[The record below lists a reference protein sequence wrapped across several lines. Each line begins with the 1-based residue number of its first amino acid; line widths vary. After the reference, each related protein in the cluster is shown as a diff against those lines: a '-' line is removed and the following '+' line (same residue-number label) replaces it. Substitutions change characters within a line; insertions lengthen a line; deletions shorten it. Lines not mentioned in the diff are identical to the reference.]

1 MKSFQMSP
9 SVREHIY
16 RYDQKS
22 RVRYWFWGTLF
33 VLLLCLFLPWT
44 QNIRSKGKVTT
55 LRPEQRPQEINTI
68 IGGRIVNW
76 RVREGDRVKKGDTLL
91 QLTEVKESYLDP
103 QLVQRTGEQL
113 DAKQRSVGL
122 YQSKADAAAT
132 QLQALERE
140 QQLKLEQNR
149 NKLEQQTRKIQAA
162 EQDLQA
168 AINEVQVNDRQLSA
182 GKTMYEAG
190 AVALIDV
197 ERRKVN
203 YQNALAKKIS
213 LENRLANEK
222 QERTI
227 LEIELNSIRQ
237 SYAEKLAKTSGDR
250 LQALSE
256 AASGEAETAKLQNQY
271 ASYTIRNGMYFILAP
286 QDGQVINARKAGIG
300 EIVKDGERIL
310 DIVPDRIQFAVE
322 LFVRPMD
329 LPLVNV
335 GQPVRFWFDG
345 FPAIVFSGW
354 PQASYGTFGGVV
366 SAVERNVNEDGNF
379 RVLVAED
386 PNDKPWPV
394 QLRMGAG
401 AQGMALLKNVPVW
414 YELWRNVNGFPPDYY
429 KAKVPLSPNKTK
441 KNEK

>member
-271 ASYTIRNGMYFILAP
+271 ASFTIRNGMYFILAP

-401 AQGMALLKNVPVW
+401 AQGMALLKDVPIW
-414 YELWRNVNGFPPDYY
+414 YEIWRNINGFPPDYY
-429 KAKVPLSPNKTK
+429 QPK
-441 KNEK
+441 EKSTGK

>member
-182 GKTMYEAG
+182 GKTMYDAG

-197 ERRKVN
+197 ERRKIN
-203 YQNALAKKIS
+203 YQNALAKKVS

-329 LPLVNV
+329 LPLVNI
-335 GQPVRFWFDG
+335 GQPVQFWFDG

-354 PQASYGTFGGVV
+354 PQASYGTFGGIV
-366 SAVERNVNEDGNF
+366 SADERNVNEEGKF
-379 RVLVAED
+379 RVLVSED

-394 QLRMGAG
+394 QLQMGAG

-414 YELWRNVNGFPPDYY
+414 YELWRNINGFPPDYY
-429 KAKVPLSPNKTK
+429 QPK
-441 KNEK
+441 EKSTGK

>member
-1 MKSFQMSP
+1 MKPFQMSP

-22 RVRYWFWGTLF
+22 RVRYWFWGIVLALVLF
-33 VLLLCLFLPWT
+33 LFLPWT

-68 IGGRIVNW
+68 IGGRITNW
-76 RVREGDRVKKGDTLL
+76 RVREGDRVQKGDTLL

-122 YQSKADAAAT
+122 YQSKADAAGN
-132 QLQALERE
+132 QLQAIERE
-140 QQLKLEQNR
+140 QQLKLEQNK
-149 NKLEQQTRKIQAA
+149 NKLEQQSRKIQAV

-168 AINEVQVNDRQLSA
+168 AMNEVQVSERQLSA
-182 GKTMYEAG
+182 GQSMYEAG
-190 AVALIDV
+190 AIAMIDL
-197 ERRKVN
+197 ERRKLN
-203 YQNALAKKIS
+203 FQNALAKKVAT
-213 LENRLANEK
+213 ENRLANEK

-227 LEIELNSIRQ
+227 LEIEQNSIRQ
-237 SYAEKLAKTSGDR
+237 SFAEKIAKTSGER

-256 AASGEAETAKLQNQY
+256 AASGEAETAKLQNLY
-271 ASYTIRNGMYFILAP
+271 ANYSIRNGMYYILAP

-300 EIVKDGERIL
+300 EIVKEGERIL

-322 LFVRPMD
+322 LFVRPVD
-329 LPLVNV
+329 LPLVNI

-366 SAVERNVNEDGNF
+366 SAVERNVNEEGKF
-379 RVLVAED
+379 RVLVSED
-386 PNDKPWPV
+386 PNDKTWPE

-401 AQGMALLKNVPVW
+401 AQGMALLKNVPIW
-414 YELWRNVNGFPPDYY
+414 YELWRNINGFPPDYY
-429 KAKVPLSPNKTK
+429 VHKSKTTK
-441 KNEK
+441 K

>member
-271 ASYTIRNGMYFILAP
+271 ASFTIRNGMYFILAP

-394 QLRMGAG
+394 QLQMGAG

-414 YELWRNVNGFPPDYY
+414 YELWRNINGFPPDYY
-429 KAKVPLSPNKTK
+429 QPK
-441 KNEK
+441 EKSTGK

>member
-203 YQNALAKKIS
+203 YQNALAKKVS

-329 LPLVNV
+329 LPLVNI
-335 GQPVRFWFDG
+335 GQPVQFWFDG

-354 PQASYGTFGGVV
+354 PQASYGTFGGIV
-366 SAVERNVNEDGNF
+366 SAVERNVNEEGKF
-379 RVLVAED
+379 RVLVSED

-394 QLRMGAG
+394 QLQMGAG

-414 YELWRNVNGFPPDYY
+414 YELWRNINGFPPDYY
-429 KAKVPLSPNKTK
+429 QPK
-441 KNEK
+441 EKSTGK

>member
-222 QERTI
+222 QERSI

-271 ASYTIRNGMYFILAP
+271 ASFTIRNGMYFILAP

-300 EIVKDGERIL
+300 EIVNDGERIL

-345 FPAIVFSGW
+345 FPAIIFSGW

-414 YELWRNVNGFPPDYY
+414 YELWRNINGFPPDYY
-429 KAKVPLSPNKTK
+429 QPK
-441 KNEK
+441 EKSTGK

>member
-271 ASYTIRNGMYFILAP
+271 ASFTIRNGMYFILAP

-300 EIVKDGERIL
+300 EIVNDGERIL

-345 FPAIVFSGW
+345 FPAIIFSGW

-394 QLRMGAG
+394 QLQMGAG

-414 YELWRNVNGFPPDYY
+414 YELWRNINGFPPDYY
-429 KAKVPLSPNKTK
+429 QPK
-441 KNEK
+441 EKSTGK

>member
-271 ASYTIRNGMYFILAP
+271 ASFTIRNGMYFILAP

-414 YELWRNVNGFPPDYY
+414 YELWRNINGFPPDYY
-429 KAKVPLSPNKTK
+429 QPK
-441 KNEK
+441 EKSTGK

>member
-1 MKSFQMSP
+1 
-9 SVREHIY
+9 
-16 RYDQKS
+16 
-22 RVRYWFWGTLF
+22 VRYWFWGILF

-44 QNIRSKGKVTT
+44 QNIRSKGKVTA

-182 GKTMYEAG
+182 GKIMYDAG

-271 ASYTIRNGMYFILAP
+271 ASYAIRNGMYFILAP

-379 RVLVAED
+379 RVLVAEG

-401 AQGMALLKNVPVW
+401 AQGMALLKDVPIW
-414 YELWRNVNGFPPDYY
+414 YEIWRNINGFPPDYY
-429 KAKVPLSPNKTK
+429 QPK
-441 KNEK
+441 EKSTGK